1 MKYWLGLPVALV
13 AAGALF
19 TACGDESATELV
31 KAESYASGGDLPKCD
46 ASYKGYFAVVP
57 SESQVYVCAETE
69 QDGAKA
75 WEWKSVGGSTS
86 ATPAVTKFDCKAEE
100 LADKSGYKLVCNGDS
115 LAVIKNGTKGEKGEV
130 SETNAGCTVENL
142 ADGSGVKFTCGDKS
156 VEVKTGESGKAPES
170 SNGGVP
176 ESSNGGVSGSS
187 SSAAITPETLE
198 QNNACSIVY
207 SGAGVL
213 VYDCGNGMGFAA
225 EAYSTDF
232 PTWKGLSRL
241 PYIVKDASG
250 YGYGGRVRAPVVVDD
265 ALDGVRVIA
274 RDQVLDGG
282 TGEGL
287 VYENDDVY
295 YAEWEESLEGII
307 IGGEI
312 QWDGVNTDLA
322 LSTETSDGT
331 VFESPKVSMEE
342 SLYRNYGLKGK
353 ATLTLS
359 EDVVYDY
366 DEPYWAPSA
375 GVGLVFE
382 EDHAA
387 TLDWGGFCL
396 TYSSEKDMKLYIGND
411 ISGSNGL
418 VLSVTIPSTNG
429 QEKTINITWDN
440 FNFPT
445 ADQYPGVP
453 SSEFFLNQ
461 LFHLYGF
468 SEEGSG
474 VLYARFAFV
483 EATKAGTY
491 ENNFGVFE
499 FGAYG
504 KCSGNTLTKL
514 KKDLAA
520 QKVEGTFTDPNNE
533 KVTYKT
539 VTIGSQTWLAENLKV
554 KPVSEIADAT
564 GAGKTKNL
572 YACLD
577 DEETCKQVGYTW
589 EVAMGY
595 LDGVVPT
602 AEEVEF
608 PVQGLCPEGWHMPSY
623 IEWYSLMTTVSK
635 KYAEE
640 VYGSIV
646 GMYRPSYD
654 EEFAAYVLRS
664 KEGWPEG
671 EAGWDLLGLGLE
683 PNRKESL
690 RSADAYEYWGQFW
703 TPEAYGEGAAGVIYV
718 GTDYIED
725 DDAST
730 SEYSSVR
737 CVKTEEGVD
746 YSMSGLR

>member
-19 TACGDESATELV
+19 MACGDESATELV

-57 SESQVYVCAETE
+57 SESEVYVCAETE

-142 ADGSGVKFTCGDKS
+142 EDGSGVKFTCGDKS

-170 SNGGVP
+170 SNSVAP

-225 EAYSTDF
+225 EVYSTNF

-241 PYIVKDASG
+241 PYVVKDGSG
-250 YGYGGRVRAPVVVDD
+250 WVYGGRVRPRIID

-287 VYENDDVY
+287 VYEDDDVY
-295 YAEWEESLEGII
+295 YAEWREDLYVSST
-307 IGGEI
+307 I
-312 QWDGVNTDLA
+312 QWEGVEEVSGGAMVLA
-322 LSTETSDGT
+322 PSSDEID
-331 VFESPKVSMEE
+331 VVYPMEE
-342 SLYRNYGLKGK
+342 SLYKNYGFKGK
-353 ATLTLS
+353 ATLKLS
-359 EDVVYDY
+359 EDVNPNYDG
-366 DEPYWAPSA
+366 PYYVPMA
-375 GVGLVFE
+375 GVSLYFNE
-382 EDHAA
+382 EHAA
-387 TLDWGGFCL
+387 TVDWGGFCL
-396 TYSSEKDMKLYIGND
+396 TYSSEKEMNVYVGND
-411 ISGSNGL
+411 YTGPNSMVA
-418 VLSVTIPSTNG
+418 VLPSTNG
-429 QEKTINITWDN
+429 QEKTVSIPWNK
-440 FNFPT
+440 FN
-445 ADQYPGVP
+445 YPRAELYP
-453 SSEFFLNQ
+453 DIPPYEYFLNI
-461 LFHLYGF
+461 LF
-468 SEEGSG
+468 SG
-474 VLYARFAFV
+474 YDGEALGIQFVTFAFV
-483 EATKAGTY
+483 EASKAGTY
-491 ENNFGVFE
+491 ENNFGLFE

-504 KCSGNTLTKL
+504 KCTGNTIVKL

-539 VTIGSQTWLAENLKV
+539 VTIGNQTWLAENLKV
-554 KPVSEIADAT
+554 KPVSEIADAA
-564 GAGKTKNL
+564 GAGKTENL

-577 DEETCKQVGYTW
+577 DEEKCNVIGYTW

-595 LDGVVPT
+595 LDGNVPD
-602 AEEVEF
+602 AEDVEF

-623 IEWYSLMTTVSK
+623 SEWYDLITTVSR

-640 VYGSIV
+640 AYGSAA
-646 GMYRPSYD
+646 GMYRPPYD

-664 KEGWPEG
+664 KEGWPE
-671 EAGWDLLGLGLE
+671 AGWDLLGLGLE
-683 PNRKESL
+683 PNHKESL
-690 RSADAYEYWGQFW
+690 RSTDAYLYLGQFW

>member
-57 SESQVYVCAETE
+57 SESEVYVCAETE

-75 WEWKSVGGSTS
+75 WEWKSVGGSAS
-86 ATPAVTKFDCKAEE
+86 AAPAVTKFDCKAEE

-115 LAVIKNGTKGEKGEV
+115 LAVIKNGAKGEKGSDAEV
-130 SETNAGCTVENL
+130 PETEVGCTVEDL
-142 ADGSGVKFTCGDKS
+142 EDGSGVKFTCGDKS
-156 VEVKTGESGKAPES
+156 VEVKTGGSSNGGTPES

-176 ESSNGGVSGSS
+176 ESSNGGVSESS
-187 SSAAITPETLE
+187 SSTVITPETLE
-198 QNNACSIVY
+198 QNNTCSIVY

-225 EAYSTDF
+225 EAYSTNF

-241 PYIVKDASG
+241 PYVVKDG
-250 YGYGGRVRAPVVVDD
+250 YDYGYGRRVRAPSIIDD
-265 ALDGVRVIA
+265 ALDGVRVLV
-274 RDQVLDGG
+274 RDQISDG
-282 TGEGL
+282 GL
-287 VYENDDVY
+287 VYEDDEVY
-295 YAEWEESLEGII
+295 YAEWGENLYVGSTIQWEGVEEVSSGALV
-307 IGGEI
+307 IGPSSGEI
-312 QWDGVNTDLA
+312 D
-322 LSTETSDGT
+322 
-331 VFESPKVSMEE
+331 FISPMEE
-342 SLYRNYGLKGK
+342 ALYKNYGFKGK

-359 EDVVYDY
+359 EDVNLNYDG
-366 DEPYWAPSA
+366 PYYVPTV
-375 GVGLVFE
+375 GVSLYFD

-387 TLDWGGFCL
+387 TVDWGGFCL
-396 TYSSEKDMKLYIGND
+396 TYSSEKEMNVYVGNND
-411 ISGSNGL
+411 SGPNGMVA
-418 VLSVTIPSTNG
+418 VLPSTNG
-429 QEKTINITWDN
+429 QEKTVNIPWN
-440 FNFPT
+440 KFN
-445 ADQYPGVP
+445 YPRAELYP
-453 SSEFFLNQ
+453 DIPPNEFFLNM
-461 LFHLYGF
+461 LFN
-468 SEEGSG
+468 GSDG
-474 VLYARFAFV
+474 LGIQYVSFAFV

-491 ENNFGVFE
+491 ENSFGLFE

-504 KCSGNTLTKL
+504 KCSGNTIVKL

-520 QKVEGTFTDPNNE
+520 QKVEGTFTDPNND

-564 GAGKTKNL
+564 GAGKTEKL

-577 DEETCKQVGYTW
+577 DEETCKVVGYTW

-595 LDGVVPT
+595 LDGNVPV
-602 AEEVEF
+602 AEDVEF

-623 IEWYSLMTTVSK
+623 VEWYSLMTTVSK

-640 VYGSIV
+640 VYGSAA
-646 GMYRPSYD
+646 GMSRPPYD

-664 KEGWPEG
+664 KEGWPE
-671 EAGWDLLGLGLE
+671 AGWDLLGLGLE
-683 PNRKESL
+683 PNHKESL
-690 RSADAYEYWGQFW
+690 RSTDAYLYLGQFW
-703 TPEAYGEGAAGVIYV
+703 TPEAYGEGVAGVIYV

>member
-1 MKYWLGLPVALV
+1 MKYWFGLPVALV

-57 SESQVYVCAETE
+57 SESEVYVCAETE

-86 ATPAVTKFDCKAEE
+86 AAPAVTKFDCKAEE

-142 ADGSGVKFTCGDKS
+142 EDGSGVKFTCGDKS

-170 SNGGVP
+170 SNSVAP

-241 PYIVKDASG
+241 PYVVKDGSG
-250 YGYGGRVRAPVVVDD
+250 WVYGGRVRPRIID

-274 RDQVLDGG
+274 SDQVLDGG

-287 VYENDDVY
+287 VYEDDDVY
-295 YAEWEESLEGII
+295 YAEWGENLVGGGKIEWVGVSPNLVISQQALEGS
-307 IGGEI
+307 EPAAPP
-312 QWDGVNTDLA
+312 T
-322 LSTETSDGT
+322 
-331 VFESPKVSMEE
+331 SMEG
-342 SLYRNYGLKGK
+342 SLYEYYGFKGK
-353 ATLTLS
+353 ATLKLS
-359 EDVVYDY
+359 ENVNPNYDG
-366 DEPYWAPSA
+366 PYYVPMA
-375 GVGLVFE
+375 GVSLYFNEG
-382 EDHAA
+382 AA
-387 TLDWGGFCL
+387 TIDWGGFCL
-396 TYSSEKDMKLYIGND
+396 TYSSEKEMNVYVGNNYF
-411 ISGSNGL
+411 GPNGMVA
-418 VLSVTIPSTNG
+418 VLPSTNG
-429 QEKTINITWDN
+429 QEKTVNIPWN
-440 FNFPT
+440 KFN
-445 ADQYPGVP
+445 YPSAELYPDIP
-453 SSEFFLNQ
+453 SNEYFLNM
-461 LFHLYGF
+461 LFYGN
-468 SEEGSG
+468 EYASG
-474 VLYARFAFV
+474 YGIQYVNFAFV

-491 ENNFGVFE
+491 ENSFGLFE

-504 KCSGNTLTKL
+504 KCSGNTIVKL

-520 QKVEGTFTDPNNE
+520 QKVEGTFTDPNND

-564 GAGKTKNL
+564 GAGKTEKL

-577 DEETCKQVGYTW
+577 DEEKCNVVGYTW

-595 LDGVVPT
+595 LDGNVPD
-602 AEEVEF
+602 AEDVEF

-623 IEWYSLMTTVSK
+623 SEWYDLITTVSR

-640 VYGSIV
+640 AYGSAA
-646 GMYRPSYD
+646 GMYRPPYD

-664 KEGWPEG
+664 KEGWPE
-671 EAGWDLLGLGLE
+671 AGWDLLGLGLE
-683 PNRKESL
+683 PNHKESL
-690 RSADAYEYWGQFW
+690 RSTDAYLYLGQFW

>member
-1 MKYWLGLPVALV
+1 MKYRLGLPVALV

-57 SESQVYVCAETE
+57 SESEVYVCAETE

-86 ATPAVTKFDCKAEE
+86 AAPAVTKFDCKAEE

-142 ADGSGVKFTCGDKS
+142 EDGSGVKFTCGDKS

-170 SNGGVP
+170 SNSVAP

-225 EAYSTDF
+225 EAYSTNF
-232 PTWKGLSRL
+232 PTWNGLSRL
-241 PYIVKDASG
+241 PYVVNDGSG
-250 YGYGGRVRAPVVVDD
+250 WVYGGRVRPRIID
-265 ALDGVRVIA
+265 ALDG
-274 RDQVLDGG
+274 G
-282 TGEGL
+282 GL
-287 VYENDDVY
+287 VYEDDDVY
-295 YAEWEESLEGII
+295 YAEWVDYLYVGSTIQWEGVEEVSSGALV
-307 IGGEI
+307 IGPSSGEI
-312 QWDGVNTDLA
+312 D
-322 LSTETSDGT
+322 
-331 VFESPKVSMEE
+331 FISPMEE
-342 SLYRNYGLKGK
+342 ALYKNYGFKGK
-353 ATLTLS
+353 ATLKLS
-359 EDVVYDY
+359 EDVNPNYDG
-366 DEPYWAPSA
+366 PYYVPMA
-375 GVGLVFE
+375 GVSLYFN

-387 TLDWGGFCL
+387 TVDWGGFCL
-396 TYSSEKDMKLYIGND
+396 TYSSEKEMNVYVGNND
-411 ISGSNGL
+411 SGPNGMVA
-418 VLSVTIPSTNG
+418 VLPSTNG
-429 QEKTINITWDN
+429 QEKTVNIPWN
-440 FNFPT
+440 KFN
-445 ADQYPGVP
+445 YPRAELYP
-453 SSEFFLNQ
+453 DIPPNEFFLSM
-461 LFHLYGF
+461 LFN
-468 SEEGSG
+468 GSDG
-474 VLYARFAFV
+474 LGIQFVTFAFV
-483 EATKAGTY
+483 EASKAGTY
-491 ENNFGVFE
+491 ENNFGLFE

-504 KCSGNTLTKL
+504 KCTGNTIVKL

-539 VTIGSQTWLAENLKV
+539 VTIGNQTWLAENLKV
-554 KPVSEIADAT
+554 KPVSEIADAA
-564 GAGKTKNL
+564 GAGKTENL

-577 DEETCKQVGYTW
+577 DEEKCNVIGYTW

-595 LDGVVPT
+595 LDGNVPD
-602 AEEVEF
+602 AEDVEF

-623 IEWYSLMTTVSK
+623 SEWYDLIATVSR

-640 VYGSIV
+640 AYGSAV
-646 GMYRPSYD
+646 GMYRPPYD

-664 KEGWPEG
+664 KEGWPE
-671 EAGWDLLGLGLE
+671 AGWDLLGLGLE
-683 PNRKESL
+683 PNHKESL
-690 RSADAYEYWGQFW
+690 RSTDAYLYLGQFW

-737 CVKTEEGVD
+737 CVRTEDGVD
-746 YSMSGLR
+746 YTMGLRR

>member
-57 SESQVYVCAETE
+57 SESEVYVCAETE

-170 SNGGVP
+170 SNSVAP

-241 PYIVKDASG
+241 PYVVKDGSG
-250 YGYGGRVRAPVVVDD
+250 WVYGGRVRPRIID

-274 RDQVLDGG
+274 SDQVLDGG

-287 VYENDDVY
+287 VYEDDDVY
-295 YAEWEESLEGII
+295 YAEWRENLVGGGKIEWVGVSPNLIISQQALEGS
-307 IGGEI
+307 EPAAPP
-312 QWDGVNTDLA
+312 T
-322 LSTETSDGT
+322 
-331 VFESPKVSMEE
+331 SMEG
-342 SLYRNYGLKGK
+342 SLYEYYGFKGK
-353 ATLTLS
+353 ATLKLS
-359 EDVVYDY
+359 EDVNPNYDG
-366 DEPYWAPSA
+366 PYYVPMA
-375 GVGLVFE
+375 GVSLYFNE
-382 EDHAA
+382 EHAA
-387 TLDWGGFCL
+387 TVDWGGFCL
-396 TYSSEKDMKLYIGND
+396 TYSSEKEMNVYVGNND
-411 ISGSNGL
+411 SGPNGMVA
-418 VLSVTIPSTNG
+418 VLPSTNG
-429 QEKTINITWDN
+429 QEKTVSIPWNR
-440 FNFPT
+440 FN
-445 ADQYPGVP
+445 YPRAELYP
-453 SSEFFLNQ
+453 DIPPYEFFLNM
-461 LFHLYGF
+461 LFN
-468 SEEGSG
+468 GSDG
-474 VLYARFAFV
+474 LGIQYVSFAFV

-491 ENNFGVFE
+491 ENSFGLFE

-504 KCSGNTLTKL
+504 KCSGNTIVKL

-520 QKVEGTFTDPNNE
+520 QKVEGTFTDPNND

-564 GAGKTKNL
+564 GAGKTEKL

-577 DEETCKQVGYTW
+577 DEETCKVVGYTW

-595 LDGVVPT
+595 LDGNVPV
-602 AEEVEF
+602 AEDVEF

-623 IEWYSLMTTVSK
+623 SEWYDLITTVSK

-640 VYGSIV
+640 VYGSAA
-646 GMYRPSYD
+646 GMSRPPYD

-664 KEGWPEG
+664 KEGWPE
-671 EAGWDLLGLGLE
+671 AGWDLLGLGLE
-683 PNRKESL
+683 PNHKESL
-690 RSADAYEYWGQFW
+690 RSTDAYLYLGQFW

-746 YSMSGLR
+746 YSMLGLR